1 MLRVKS
7 FKISDDEAMN
17 ELLSQYRLA
26 PGAHFLVTDGQ
37 IQVPYEDGEP
47 DTVATH
53 IVAIKEQKLTMLKER
68 EIIDHSQRVLEYLM
82 ADAENRLNVAT
93 AAWNSAKSNKMLEK
107 RMNEAQG
114 AYDQLANQRLSNQ
127 HEITRI
133 NINVE
138 VFDKQI
144 AELQG

>member
-7 FKISDDEAMN
+7 FKISEDAAVND
-17 ELLSQYRLA
+17 LLSQYRLA
-26 PGAHFLVTDGQ
+26 PGAHILVSEGQ

-68 EIIDHSQRVLEYLM
+68 EIIDHSQRVLGHLM

-107 RMNEAQG
+107 RMEEARN

-133 NINVE
+133 DINCE

-144 AELQG
+144 AELSA